1 MSGPPT
7 LKSGLELQRA
17 KAPAVFTGLMALL
30 LALVPCVIVLMTAP
44 AITET
49 LSASTWIHHGEEM
62 FRHLSLWELPRA
74 HWPYLV
80 TAIVISLMA
89 GAYAGYDAWEQAPLV
104 EPFLTP
110 NPTDPRIYYDEN
122 ARLNLRSRFQ
132 IEAGRFASKGI
143 WIAPFLNLP
152 FRLETRNL
160 LVVAASG
167 HGKSNLMRSFAHQM
181 IRRGDKVIL
190 HCNKGDVTQCFNL
203 KDVIL
208 ISPSHR
214 DGWAWHVAAD
224 IDGPAAAAEF
234 ARDVIPASDQPFWSD
249 SARLVL
255 ADTISAMAHE
265 LGTEWGPGE
274 LLLTLLSKP
283 QDLRNR
289 IASIDLSASPLLGN
303 GDDDNGVDKTVQSIM
318 STLLSA
324 AVYTLRPMAY
334 AWTHL
339 SPEKRFSVKAWLS
352 DSNTQSKIVI
362 VQTSPNFEE
371 MSTAVCGGILRR
383 VCKALSDASVAI
395 DTTRRVSLVL
405 DEMYSLGRVEGL
417 TKALSVGREK
427 GLVCFAAVQSQ
438 QQIDELY
445 SKESGLLLDLFQIKI
460 YGRLTAGPSAD
471 LAEKTIGSRD
481 IIWSAPNKHPE
492 EADLRLLLMKE
503 AHRPVVTS
511 TQLSRDFGVFE
522 GADGNEY
529 VRALVHYAG
538 AVHQLDWPLTVWNK
552 VNEGFVPAEWTRYI
566 RPSAKPAEDA
576 TK

>member
-1 MSGPPT
+1 MSGLPT

-17 KAPAVFTGLMALL
+17 KAPAVFTGVMALL
-30 LALVPCVIVLMTAP
+30 LALVPCVIALMTVP
-44 AITET
+44 TITET
-49 LSASTWIHHGEEM
+49 LSVSTWIHNGEEM
-62 FRHLSLWELPRA
+62 FKHLPLWELLRA
-74 HWPYLV
+74 RWPYLI

-104 EPFLTP
+104 ESFLTP
-110 NPTDPRIYYDEN
+110 NPSDPRIYYDEN
-122 ARLNLRSRFQ
+122 ARLKLRTQFQ
-132 IEAGRFASKGI
+132 MEAGRFASRGI

-167 HGKSNLMRSFAHQM
+167 HGKSNIVRSFAHQM

-190 HCNKGDVTQCFNL
+190 HCNKGDVTQCFDLN
-203 KDVIL
+203 DVIL

-234 ARDVIPASDQPFWSD
+234 AKDVIPASDQPFWSD

-283 QDLRNR
+283 QNLRDR

-324 AVYTLRPMAY
+324 AVYALRPMAY

-339 SPEKRFSVKAWLS
+339 PPEKRFSVKAWLS
-352 DSNTQSKIVI
+352 DTNSQSKIVI

-395 DTTRRVSLVL
+395 DANRRVSLVL

-417 TKALSVGREK
+417 AKALSVGREK
-427 GLVCFAAVQSQ
+427 GLVCLAALQSQ
-438 QQIDELY
+438 QQLDELY
-445 SKESGLLLDLFQIKI
+445 SKEASLLLDLFQIKI
-460 YGRLTAGPSAD
+460 YGRLTAGPSAE

-492 EADLRLLLMKE
+492 KDDKRRYVMKE
-503 AHRPVVTS
+503 AHVPVVTS
-511 TQLSRDFGVFE
+511 TQLNRDFGVFE
-522 GADGNEY
+522 GDDGKEY
-529 VRALVHYAG
+529 VRAIVHYAG
-538 AVHQLDWPLTVWNK
+538 AANRLDWPLTVWNK
-552 VNEGFVPAEWTRYI
+552 VGEGFVPAEWTRYM
-566 RPSAKPAEDA
+566 RQAGKPAEGA